1 MHHIKNSYFAG
12 GEFTPVY
19 ASRRWAYL
27 RGCYCKARN
36 KLMKEKAAF
45 ERSGAASSDN
55 IKSSYRYYEAMSF
68 LNEPLTYKSYVY
80 IYRILQNILFK
91 I

>member
-1 MHHIKNSYFAG
+1 MHHITNSNFTG
-12 GEFTPVY
+12 GEFTPIYV
-19 ASRRWAYL
+19 SRRWAYL

-36 KLMKEKAAF
+36 KLIKEKAIF
-45 ERSGAASSDN
+45 ERSGAANCD

-80 IYRILQNILFK
+80 IYTLM
-91 I
+91 